1 MMPPAGGMPPQPGPM
16 TRHMMPDGQMM
27 PGPAMPGMQ
36 PAQPTVDPMQMQQMQ
51 AQMMRQG

>member
-1 MMPPAGGMPPQPGPM
+1 M

-27 PGPAMPGMQ
+27 PGPAVPGMQ

>member
-1 MMPPAGGMPPQPGPM
+1 MMPPAGGMPPQQPQP
-16 TRHMMPDGQMM
+16 RHMMPDGKMA